1 MSLRVSFA
9 AATALS
15 ALLLGVSPVFAW
27 TTTPAP
33 LNTDGTPKYVDPE
46 QQYQSEF
53 TQPDQSGQS
62 TAPDKAGSFHFSVT
76 SQQGFGQQGFGQQ
89 GYGAQ
94 QGFFGSQGYGS
105 PQGYSTAN
113 TPGSEFYNLGAPYQ
127 SHSNW

>member
-15 ALLLGVSPVFAW
+15 GLLLCASPVLAW
-27 TTTPAP
+27 TTAPAP

-53 TQPDQSGQS
+53 SQTDQSGQT
-62 TAPDKAGSFHFSVT
+62 TAQDKMGSFHFSAT
-76 SQQGFGQQGFGQQ
+76 SQQGFGQQGFG
-89 GYGAQ
+89 AQ
-94 QGFFGSQGYGS
+94 QGFYGSSQGYGS
-105 PQGYSTAN
+105 PQGYSTSN

-127 SHSNW
+127 SHTSNW